1 MKQDHLKSSVAKA
14 AIDYIES
21 DLYSDTILG
30 VGTGSTT
37 NFFIDYLAKI
47 KHKFK
52 AAVASSKDTQA
63 RLEERG
69 IEVLDLNF
77 ADEVTVYVDGADE
90 TNEAL
95 ELIKGGGGALTR
107 EKIIASAAETFICIV
122 DSSKCVE
129 MLGKFSLPVEVIPM
143 ARSLVARK
151 LVYLGGDPVYR
162 ENFLTDNG
170 NVILDVHGLTIS
182 NAKSLEKKID
192 SIVGTVTNGLFA
204 LRPADVLL
212 IGTSNEVLEK
222 KLSE

>member
-1 MKQDHLKSSVAKA
+1 MNQDRLKSSVAEA
-14 AIDYIES
+14 AINYIES
-21 DLYSDTILG
+21 DLHSDSILG
-30 VGTGSTT
+30 VGTGSTA
-37 NFFIDYLAKI
+37 NFFIDYLAGI
-47 KHKFK
+47 KHKFR
-52 AAVASSKDTQA
+52 AAVASSKETQI
-63 RLEERG
+63 RLQERG

-107 EKIIASAAETFICIV
+107 EKIIASAARTFVCIV

-129 MLGKFSLPVEVIPM
+129 TLGKFSLPVEVIPM

-151 LVYLGGDPVYR
+151 LFDLGGSPVYR

-170 NVILDVHGLTIS
+170 NIILDVHDLTVS
-182 NAKSLEKKID
+182 NAKSLEETIN

-212 IGTSNEVLEK
+212 VGTSNEVLEK
-222 KLSE
+222 KLSD